1 MEQGGE
7 LFGIGGGKGRGEM
20 AANLGTNADTA
31 AMAAAAAA
39 AAAARAAAAAFT
51 AAAFTSAKGVAI
63 MTDGEEVGKKI
74 TTDAVKGEKIQSR
87 GKEENPSSGAERDSS

>member
-1 MEQGGE
+1 MEQGGA
-7 LFGIGGGKGRGEM
+7 LCRIGGGEEKGEM
-20 AANLGTNADTA
+20 AANLGTNADTEA
-31 AMAAAAAA
+31 AVEAAAKAAA
-39 AAAARAAAAAFT
+39 EAAAFT
-51 AAAFTSAKGVAI
+51 LAKGVAI

>member
-1 MEQGGE
+1 MEQGGA
-7 LFGIGGGKGRGEM
+7 LCRIGGGEEKGEM
-20 AANLGTNADTA
+20 AANLGTNADTG
-31 AMAAAAAA
+31 AAAE
-39 AAAARAAAAAFT
+39 AAAFT
-51 AAAFTSAKGVAI
+51 LAKGVAI